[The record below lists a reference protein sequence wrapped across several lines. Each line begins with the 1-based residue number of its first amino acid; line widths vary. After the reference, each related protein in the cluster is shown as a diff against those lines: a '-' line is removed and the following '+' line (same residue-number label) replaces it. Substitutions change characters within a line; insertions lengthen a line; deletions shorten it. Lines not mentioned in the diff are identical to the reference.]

1 MKRQGELLIIKVT
14 ESPTEKLMRSFK
26 QVKHRVLAEGEATGH
41 MHELS
46 KGTLYKPERWSRST
60 DQYFEVPENSVS
72 VLSHPEH
79 KELTFDTGMYR
90 VITQREY
97 EEAGARRVRD

>member
-1 MKRQGELLIIKVT
+1 MKRQGELLIIKVH
-14 ESPTEKLMRSFK
+14 EVKDKERMNKA
-26 QVKHRVLAEGEATGH
+26 KHRILAEGEATGH

-46 KGTLYKPERWSRST
+46 IGTLYKPSTWSMDT

-79 KELTFDTGMYR
+79 KELTFDTGIYR

-97 EEAGARRVRD
+97 EEAGVRKVTD